1 MAPWPV
7 FVAAGAVIG
16 ILVGLFGVGGS
27 SIATPLLSVLG
38 VPGLL
43 AVASPLPA
51 TIPAA
56 LAAAVPYL
64 RGREARPRAAAWSL
78 AGGIPATVAGALLST
93 VVGGPA
99 LLIASGVVLMIVGQR
114 VIRPIDETTLQAG
127 TTRRH
132 NRPLLVAVMAAAG
145 LFTGLLANGGG
156 FLLVPIYLLVFGLDM
171 REAAGTSLLV
181 IAVLTVPTLA
191 THWALGH
198 IDWAVAGAFA
208 LGAVPASAASGRLAH
223 HVTATTLRQGFG
235 WFLVACGIAFVVYRL
250 IGT

>member
-1 MAPWPV
+1 M
-7 FVAAGAVIG
+7 
-16 ILVGLFGVGGS
+16 LVGLFGVGGS

-99 LLIASGVVLMIVGQR
+99 LLIASGALLVIVGLR
-114 VIRPIDETTLQAG
+114 VIRPIDETTLRAG

-132 NRPLLVAVMAAAG
+132 NRPRCSQEG
-145 LFTGLLANGGG
+145 ST
-156 FLLVPIYLLVFGLDM
+156 
-171 REAAGTSLLV
+171 
-181 IAVLTVPTLA
+181 
-191 THWALGH
+191 
-198 IDWAVAGAFA
+198 
-208 LGAVPASAASGRLAH
+208 
-223 HVTATTLRQGFG
+223 TAR
-235 WFLVACGIAFVVYRL
+235 A
-250 IGT
+250 